1 MYGLKHAVVLA
12 LTLPLLAAPLLAQPT
27 PNKPATPAAV
37 TKDVDPL
44 ALDVL
49 RAVAEP
55 VEKAQSFTFKALVGE
70 EELATNGQ
78 IVTFF
83 HSVDV
88 TVERPDKIH
97 LVFRGRGQRVDY
109 YGGDGSITMFS
120 PDANFYTT
128 MPAKSTIDA
137 NLTDLNAKG
146 VDMPI
151 APFLRSNLYDLAA
164 KTVTTGYVIG
174 RVKIYDQDVH
184 QLAFTAPDADFQIWV
199 TGGENPRF
207 VRAEIVNK
215 KLEGKPRTTIQ
226 FVDWNLSP
234 TVSADDFTFT
244 KPADAIQISVMPET
258 GGKAK

>member
-1 MYGLKHAVVLA
+1 MYLLKHAIVLA
-12 LTLPLLAAPLLAQPT
+12 LTFSLLAVSVSAQQKPT
-27 PNKPATPAAV
+27 QPATPAAV

-49 RAVAEP
+49 RAVAKP

-70 EELATNGQ
+70 EELATDGQ
-78 IVTFF
+78 VVTFF
-83 HSVDV
+83 HTVDI
-88 TVERPDKIH
+88 TVQRPDKIH

-151 APFLRSNLYDLAA
+151 APFLRSKSPGL
-164 KTVTTGYVIG
+164 
-174 RVKIYDQDVH
+174 
-184 QLAFTAPDADFQIWV
+184 DAGAGKRRREQ
-199 TGGENPRF
+199 ENR
-207 VRAEIVNK
+207 R
-215 KLEGKPRTTIQ
+215 Q
-226 FVDWNLSP
+226 
-234 TVSADDFTFT
+234 
-244 KPADAIQISVMPET
+244 
-258 GGKAK
+258 